1 MADIKWSAF
10 PSTAGAAVSGDTL
23 VGLHSGANYQF
34 GITATPTALAITQW
48 DANKNLS
55 ANNLL
60 SGYATTATAAATTVL
75 TVASAY
81 RQYFTG
87 STTQT
92 VTMPV
97 TSTLVLGQ
105 SYLIT
110 NLSSGVVTVQSSG
123 ANTIQAMA
131 ANSALLI
138 TCILT
143 SGTTAA
149 SWDFD
154 YSVESAGVTSITGTA
169 NQVIASSAT
178 GNVTLSLPQS
188 IATSSS
194 PTFAGVTAGS
204 VNISG
209 NTLISTG
216 TNQNITI
223 TPNGTGE
230 VLLGIGTAVSV
241 AAGFFTQITNNLS
254 TGNSLLV
261 SSFDNL
267 AVSGAI
273 YGALKSRST
282 VVNSFVALQAN
293 DVIGGFVGYGD
304 TGFTYRSCGG
314 MILAC
319 AASPSSGIMPTQLTF
334 STQNAAGS
342 TTTALTISDAQIVT
356 LANALPVGSGG
367 LGITT
372 TPSNGFIP
380 IGNGTNYIS
389 AAITPGNGI
398 SITNGSG
405 SITISSTGASPW
417 VDQTTSSVTMA
428 VNTGYTSDAGA
439 SLVTFTLP
447 ATSAIGDWIEING
460 KGSGLFSI
468 AQATGQ
474 QINFASNASTSGAGG
489 SVSSIL
495 QFANIRLRCITANT
509 IWTVVSSVT
518 NFTIV

>member
-34 GITATPTALAITQW
+34 GITATPTALAIAQW

-55 ANNLL
+55 TNNLL
-60 SGYATTATAAATTVL
+60 SGYATTAIAAATTVL

-194 PTFAGVTAGS
+194 PTFAGVTAGT
-204 VNISG
+204 VNIA
-209 NTLISTG
+209 
-216 TNQNITI
+216 TNTI
-223 TPNGTGE
+223 TTTGVNQDLVINPNGTGSTLFDTATDFASN
-230 VLLGIGTAVSV
+230 VSVQIAAVSSNADLVVGTFSATQAQASVYYMYKSHSATVGVFSSVSNGDIAGLITARGDDGAAFQNV
-241 AAGFFTQITNNLS
+241 ASIAFN
-254 TGNSLLV
+254 
-261 SSFDNL
+261 
-267 AVSGAI
+267 VSGA
-273 YGALKSRST
+273 
-282 VVNSFVALQAN
+282 V
-293 DVIGGFVGYGD
+293 
-304 TGFTYRSCGG
+304 
-314 MILAC
+314 
-319 AASPSSGIMPTQLTF
+319 SSGIVPGQMTF
-334 STQNAAGS
+334 STVNTSGV
-342 TTTALTISDAQIVT
+342 LTQAMAISNAQIIT

-439 SLVTFTLP
+439 SLVAFTLP